1 VTLGHVSHLG
11 LCVAALGP
19 ALAFW
24 RDGLG
29 FRETGRLDV
38 AGEAAARLLGLA
50 AVALRAVYL
59 ERDGLRIE
67 LLEFREPGHVGAATP
82 RPVNQLGFSHLS
94 LRVEDLD
101 AALARLRAA
110 GGRVL
115 EETRIEQPARA
126 VFVTDPDGARVELVE
141 RGKVD

>member
-1 VTLGHVSHLG
+1 VTVGRVSHLG
-11 LCVAALGP
+11 LCVAALAP

-38 AGEAAARLLGLA
+38 TGEAAARLLGLA

-59 ERDGLRIE
+59 ERDGLRLE
-67 LLEFREPGHVGAATP
+67 LLEFSEPGHVGAPTP

-94 LRVEDLD
+94 LRVADLD

-115 EETRIEQPARA
+115 DETRIDAPARA
-126 VFVTDPDGARVELVE
+126 VFVTDPDGTRVELVQ
-141 RGKVD
+141 RDR